1 MFRLWRTSFGVGER
15 PGGGRLVTL
24 VMGAA
29 GLVLTVASYLLVR
42 GLEERAIRTEFRE
55 KAATSVALLQTQV
68 ERHLAYL
75 ESLAGFC
82 GESSQL
88 DGERFLGQARTLDR
102 RFRGFRWVAWVP
114 RVSHWEREPRE
125 KLVRIEGFRGFQIRE
140 RHADGTVTPAA
151 TRADYFPVLY
161 PQPPGPG
168 DDMLG
173 FDLAADPPTRA
184 LVTQSRV
191 TGEPV
196 ALGRN
201 PVTGAEEM
209 LLLWPARTS
218 AAGTRLEVSGFA
230 AASLDLAAI
239 VAAQGPAWRA
249 EGLEVAVGH
258 ATEAVAED
266 EALLQAQTLSVIGRA
281 VPVVCTAGPGF
292 LRARGRWIP
301 EAVLGGG
308 LLLTAAMV
316 AGLGRVTRGQEL
328 LARRTVELGK
338 AKGDLEAYIEARR
351 SAQEALR
358 QSEERYRSLGVATA
372 QIIWTTGADGAVT
385 SDLLSW
391 RAFTGQ
397 DETEILGDG
406 WFSAVHPRDREGALA
421 RWREAVAEGAIF
433 DADYRVRRTDGAYRY
448 FHVRGVPVRGNDGG
462 IREWVGS
469 CTDITDRKLAEAQ
482 SRNAREEAE
491 AANRLKSEFLANMS
505 HEIRTPMNA
514 ILGMTELALDTELSA
529 EQHEYLTAV
538 HTSTESLLEIIND
551 ILDFSKI
558 EAGKLRLEKIEFAP
572 VEVVEEVLRTLAVR
586 AHKRGLDLVADIP
599 PDVPTRVVGDPSR
612 LRQVLVNLVGNAIK
626 FTETGEVVVAV
637 RLADVGGRDHC
648 LLFAVR
654 DTGIGIPAEK
664 QKRIFGAFTQADGST
679 TRRYGGTGLG
689 LTISSQIVRIMRGRL
704 WVESEPGEG
713 ATFLF
718 TARFGSCVAAA
729 ADPARDAARDLRVLL
744 ADDNETT
751 RQVLRRTL
759 EGWGARAMP
768 VSGCAEL
775 LAALGRESFDLVLL
789 DFHLEAGEGYTAAGH
804 VLERG
809 VPCVAMVETGDQ
821 QADLRRCRELALGG
835 VVMKPV
841 READLA
847 RAVRQALG
855 REEPAPPPT
864 PRAPVAPL
872 EPAGARLHVLVAE
885 DTPVNQRLASRLLE
899 RLGHTCVL
907 ADNGVEAVE
916 AYRRERFDAI
926 LMDVQMPEMGGFEA
940 TAAIRALEQGSG
952 RRAWIVAM
960 TAHAMEGYRERCL
973 EAGMDD
979 YIAKPIRRPQLL
991 AALAR
996 AGGAQ
1001 PVAAEHNQGE
1011 ES

>member
-1 MFRLWRTSFGVGER
+1 MSGLWRTLSRVGGR
-15 PGGGRLVTL
+15 PGGGRVVTF
-24 VMGAA
+24 VMGGA
-29 GLVLTVASYLLVR
+29 GLVLTLACYLLVR
-42 GLEERAIRTEFRE
+42 GLEERAIRTEFGE

-82 GESSQL
+82 GEASQL
-88 DGERFLGQARTLDR
+88 DGERFQSQARTLDR
-102 RFRGFRWVAWVP
+102 RFHGFRWVAWVP

-140 RHADGTVTPAA
+140 RRADGTVTPAE
-151 TRADYFPVLY
+151 TRPDYYPVLY
-161 PQPPGPG
+161 PQPEGAG
-168 DDMLG
+168 DGMLG
-173 FDLAADPPTRA
+173 FDLASDAPSRVLLSQA
-184 LVTQSRV
+184 RV

-196 ALGRN
+196 ALKRN
-201 PVTGAEEM
+201 PVTGAEET
-209 LLLWPARTS
+209 LLLWPARAS

-239 VAAQGPAWRA
+239 VAAQAPAWRA
-249 EGLEVAVGH
+249 EGVEVAVAQAG
-258 ATEAVAED
+258 ESVPED
-266 EALLQAQTLSVIGRA
+266 EALHRMRTLSVIGHA
-281 VPVVCTAGPGF
+281 VPVACTAGPGF
-292 LRARGRWIP
+292 MRGRGRWIP

-316 AGLGRVTRGQEL
+316 AGLGRVTRGQAL

-338 AKGDLEAYIEARR
+338 AKADLEGYIEARR
-351 SAQEALR
+351 SAQEDLR

-397 DETEILGDG
+397 DEAEILGDG
-406 WFSAVHPRDREGALA
+406 WLSAVHPRDRDAALA
-421 RWREAVAEGAIF
+421 GWRQAVADGAIF
-433 DADYRVRRTDGAYRY
+433 DADYRVRRSDGAYRY
-448 FHVRGVPVRGNDGG
+448 FHVRGVPVRANDGS

-482 SRNAREEAE
+482 SRHAREEAE

-514 ILGMTELALDTELSA
+514 ILGMTELALDTELSP

-558 EAGKLRLEKIEFAP
+558 EAGKLRLEKIDFAP

-599 PDVPTRVVGDPSR
+599 PDVPARVVGDPSR

-626 FTETGEVVVAV
+626 FTEAGEVVVAV
-637 RLADVGGRDHC
+637 RVADVGGRDHC

-654 DTGIGIPAEK
+654 DTGIGIPPDK
-664 QKRIFGAFTQADGST
+664 QKRIFSAFTQADGST

-689 LTISSQIVRIMRGRL
+689 LAISSQIVRIMRGRL

-713 ATFLF
+713 AAFLF
-718 TARFGSCVAAA
+718 TARFGPCAPAA

-759 EGWGARAMP
+759 EAWGARAKA
-768 VSGCAEL
+768 VADSGEL
-775 LAALGRESFDLVLL
+775 LAALQRETFDLVLL
-789 DFHLEAGEGYTAAGH
+789 DFHLEAGAGYAAAGR
-804 VLERG
+804 VVERA

-821 QADLRRCRELALGG
+821 QADLLRCRDLALAG
-835 VVMKPV
+835 VVLKPV

-847 RAVRQALG
+847 RVLRQALG
-855 REEPAPPPT
+855 REAPAPPPE
-864 PRAPVAPL
+864 PSAPAAPPG
-872 EPAGARLHVLVAE
+872 PAGARLHVLVAE
-885 DTPVNQRLASRLLE
+885 DTPVNQRLAFRLLE

-940 TAAIRALEQGSG
+940 TAAIRELERGES
-952 RRAWIVAM
+952 RRAWIIAM
-960 TAHAMEGYRERCL
+960 TAHAMQGYRARCL

-996 AGGAQ
+996 AVETQ
-1001 PVAAEHNQGE
+1001 PVAAEHTEGD